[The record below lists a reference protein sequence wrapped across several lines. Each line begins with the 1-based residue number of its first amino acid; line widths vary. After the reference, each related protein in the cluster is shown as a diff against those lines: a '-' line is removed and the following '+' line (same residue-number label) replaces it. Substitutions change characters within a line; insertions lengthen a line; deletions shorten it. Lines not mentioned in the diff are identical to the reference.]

1 MRVSYTLAEINASNK
16 LGNVFLIEAGTKI
29 KIPENFKSMEEAA
42 RYFEKELESKNSNIS
57 VLVNSSHVTFV
68 INDDMVV
75 ETLHVLAKHV
85 PAIIGFITAVKGI
98 FKIYKSAMNY
108 AKEDFQKLAKKYDK
122 SK

>member
-16 LGNVFLIEAGTKI
+16 LSNIFMIEAGTKI
-29 KIPENFKSMEEAA
+29 KIPENFKSLQEAA
-42 RYFEKELESKNSNIS
+42 GYFVNEAESQNSNIS
-57 VLVNSSHVTFV
+57 VLVNDSHVIFV

-85 PAIIGFITAVKGI
+85 PAIIGFITAIKGI
-98 FKIYKSAMNY
+98 FKIYKSAMEY
-108 AKEDFQKLAKKYDK
+108 AKDDLYKLAKKYGK